1 IFLGLLMMASS
12 FTVMPYGRIDLQYYV
27 QLANCYAK
35 CTSEY
40 GTITKQKRNDGEY
53 FNIAVNVEDSA
64 KFCEY
69 GCEWKGIEWSNTSA
83 SLRNAYD
90 RGAHYLVAEE
100 MLHSNINNK
109 RQQMVK
115 SLYIGCMDVGS
126 STNDG
131 YEESVE
137 GILIAEIIKENS
149 NPTRYIFQWKQRTFT
164 LGFYDESPWITS
176 SIEVEPVVKVQG
188 MISGVQYRFML
199 TTVDQ
204 NGIFGIPIMS
214 EWIEAL
220 HVDAPPRLPPSVQ
233 VSTGFDRNN
242 GVSALISWPALWG
255 KSPSTVISCRY
266 RTVIYNGIHHFTKS
280 FTIDGG
286 RGLLLTRLE
295 CSSLFT
301 ILLSALPTNS
311 LQSPATV
318 NTTLQLVTPLCSQ
331 VNGSERFECDAEPVE
346 MSIRDLREGGVSIR
360 WAPTNDVHILAHYQV
375 FVYSVDK
382 QVHCSMQ
389 PVAFYVDRTSTSANV
404 VLPAEHRCEYLFRV
418 LTYDLVGRKT
428 VAQIRRF

>member
-1 IFLGLLMMASS
+1 MLLKYVFLGMLMMASS
-12 FTVMPYGRIDLQYYV
+12 FTVMPYRRIDLQYYV
-27 QLANCYAK
+27 QLASCYAK
-35 CTSEY
+35 CASEY
-40 GTITKQKRNDGEY
+40 GTTTKKKRNDGEY
-53 FNIAVNVEDSA
+53 FNIAVNAEDNA

-69 GCEWKGIEWSNTSA
+69 GCEWKGIEWRSTSA

-90 RGAHYLVAEE
+90 NGAHHLVAEE
-100 MLHSNINNK
+100 MLRNNSNNK

-137 GILIAEIIKENS
+137 GILIAEIIRENS

-164 LGFYDESPWITS
+164 LGFYDESPWIAS
-176 SIEVEPVVKVQG
+176 SIEVEPVITVQG

-204 NGIFGIPIMS
+204 DGVFGIPIMS
-214 EWIEAL
+214 DWTEAL
-220 HVDAPPRLPPSVQ
+220 HIDAPPRLPSSVQ

-255 KSPSTVISCRY
+255 KSPSTTISCRY
-266 RTVIYNGIHHFTKS
+266 RIVVYNSIRHFTNS

-295 CSSLFT
+295 YSTLFT
-301 ILLSALPTNS
+301 ILLSALPPNS
-311 LQSPATV
+311 LQS
-318 NTTLQLVTPLCSQ
+318 TTPVSTTMQFVTPLCSQ
-331 VNGSERFECDAEPVE
+331 MNGSERFECDAEPVE
-346 MSIRDLREGGVSIR
+346 MWIRDLPEGSVSIR
-360 WAPTNDVHILAHYQV
+360 WAPTNDVHNLVHYQV

-382 QVHCSMQ
+382 QVHCSMK
-389 PVAFYVDRTSTSANV
+389 PMAFYVDNV
-404 VLPAEHRCEYLFRV
+404 SGFR
-418 LTYDLVGRKT
+418 
-428 VAQIRRF
+428 AH